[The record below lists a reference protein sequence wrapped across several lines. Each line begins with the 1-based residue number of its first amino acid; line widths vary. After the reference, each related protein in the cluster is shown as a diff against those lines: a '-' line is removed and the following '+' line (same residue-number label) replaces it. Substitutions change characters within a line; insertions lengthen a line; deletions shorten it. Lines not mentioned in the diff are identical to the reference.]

1 MKSGTRIALG
11 LAGGYVVG
19 RFTKTRWLTL
29 VAAGVASKKIA
40 DSLAGRGASMVS
52 ASPEL
57 SKLAEQGREAA
68 AAMLGSRIEGLTERI
83 HTRTESLR
91 QGGEPE
97 EEQPEAEAPEEEQPE
112 EEQPEE
118 EQPEAE
124 AAEEEQPEEEQPE
137 EQPGREESSQRGEG
151 SPGSRRPESRRR
163 ATESRTG
170 RDRRGEAAGRR
181 PAPAGDPGRG

>member
-1 MKSGTRIALG
+1 MKSGTRIGLG
-11 LAGGYVVG
+11 LAGGYVLG
-19 RFTKTRWLTL
+19 RFTKARWLTL

-40 DSLAGRGASMVS
+40 DSLAGRGSSMVS

-57 SKLAEQGREAA
+57 SRLAEQGREAA
-68 AAMLGSRIEGLTERI
+68 AAMFGSRIEGLTERI
-83 HTRTESLR
+83 HATTESLR
-91 QGGEPE
+91 QGGEP
-97 EEQPEAEAPEEEQPE
+97 Q
-112 EEQPEE
+112 E

-124 AAEEEQPEEEQPE
+124 AAEEEQPEEEPE
-137 EQPGREESSQRGEG
+137 EEPGREESSQRGEG

-181 PAPAGDPGRG
+181 PAPAGGPGRG

>member
-57 SKLAEQGREAA
+57 GKLAEQGREAA

-91 QGGEPE
+91 QGG
-97 EEQPEAEAPEEEQPE
+97 APE

-124 AAEEEQPEEEQPE
+124 AAEEEQPEEEQSE

-181 PAPAGDPGRG
+181 PAPAGGSGRG

>member
-57 SKLAEQGREAA
+57 GKLAEQGREAA

-97 EEQPEAEAPEEEQPE
+97 EEQPE

-124 AAEEEQPEEEQPE
+124 AAEEEQPEEEQSE